1 MKLNLRSLEAFRE
14 TLLSGSATAAAGRMG
29 LTQPAVSRLIAQ
41 LEKDAGFELFYREK
55 GRLSPTPE
63 ALMIYEEVDLAFGG
77 LERVGSLIRDI
88 AQFNTGLLK
97 IVAPPSLSEGVLSM
111 ILPRFMDRFPK
122 VRVTIDSR
130 STETARSMVANRTAD
145 CGFVKLPLERADIST
160 VVLSASETVCVL
172 PSDHPL
178 AAHEVLSPE
187 LLRNAPLVLLGFGT
201 WTRRQIDDAFRERG
215 VRPEVKLETH
225 TVGSACAFA
234 AQGIGIAIVNDL
246 MAGNFT
252 RDGMTTRVFRP
263 QILHEYAFMTAAMA
277 PMNRLAAALLE
288 EAQTY
293 FNDHTPSTGHRRAVA
308 NGL

>member
-14 TLLSGSATAAAGRMG
+14 TMLSGSATAAAGRMG

-41 LEKDAGFELFYREK
+41 LEQDAGFELFYREK
-55 GRLSPTPE
+55 GRLTPTPE

-77 LERVGSLIRDI
+77 LERVDTLVRDI

-97 IVAPPSLSEGVLSM
+97 IVAPPSLSEGVLST
-111 ILPRFMDRFPK
+111 ILARFMERFPK

-130 STETARSMVANRTAD
+130 STETARTMVANRTAD
-145 CGFVKLPLERADIST
+145 CGFVKLPLDRADIST
-160 VVLSASETVCVL
+160 VLLSSSETVCVL
-172 PSDHPL
+172 ASDHPL
-178 AAHEVLSPE
+178 AVHDALTPE
-187 LLRNAPLVLLGFGT
+187 LLRDAPLVLLGYGT

-215 VRPEVKLETH
+215 VRPEIKLETH

-234 AQGIGIAIVNDL
+234 AQGVGVAIVNAL

-252 RDGMTTRVFRP
+252 REGMTTRVFRP
-263 QILHEYAFMTAAMA
+263 RILHEYAFMTSALS

-288 EAQTY
+288 EAEAY
-293 FNDHTPSTGHRRAVA
+293 FADPAA
-308 NGL
+308 NALR

>member
-14 TLLSGSATAAAGRMG
+14 TMLSGSATAAAGRMG

-41 LEKDAGFELFYREK
+41 LEQDAGFELFYREK

-63 ALMIYEEVDLAFGG
+63 ALMIYEEVDLAFAG
-77 LERVGSLIRDI
+77 LERVDTLVRDI
-88 AQFNTGLLK
+88 AKFNTGLLK
-97 IVAPPSLSEGVLSM
+97 IVAPPSLSEGVLST
-111 ILPRFMDRFPK
+111 ILTRFLDRFPK
-122 VRVTIDSR
+122 VRVAIDSR
-130 STETARSMVANRTAD
+130 STETARTMVANRTAD
-145 CGFVKLPLERADIST
+145 CGFVKLPLDRSDIST
-160 VVLSASETVCVL
+160 VVLSTTETVCVL
-172 PSDHPL
+172 PSAHPL
-178 AAHEVLSPE
+178 AAHETLTPE
-187 LLRNAPLVLLGFGT
+187 LLRAEPLVLLGFGT

-246 MAGNFT
+246 MARNFV

-263 QILHEYAFMTAAMA
+263 RILHEYAFMTSALA

-288 EAQTY
+288 EAEAY
-293 FNDHTPSTGHRRAVA
+293 FGELASAQKTLD
-308 NGL
+308 